1 VSQPTVRERVRGI
14 YKLLCEAAM
23 TADLARESEAELTG
37 LWGYCLESKRKAELD
52 YYPVLLACKQSAVAA
67 NRAEIEAKCTP
78 QYAALREAEDFVEMA
93 KQGMTTCRGYL
104 RSLDTERKFT
114 R

>member
-1 VSQPTVRERVRGI
+1 MTVRDRVRSI
-14 YKLLCEAAM
+14 YKLLREAAL
-23 TADLARESEAELTG
+23 TPDLARESEAELTG
-37 LWGYCLESKRKAELD
+37 LWGSCMEEQREAELA
-52 YYPVLLACKQSAVAA
+52 YYPVLLACKQSAGAA

-78 QYAALREAEDFVEMA
+78 QFARLREAQDYAEMA

-104 RSLDTERKFT
+104 RSLDAERKFT